1 MKTRIIITLI
11 SFILLS
17 HNLWGGNRLDSLLLV
32 LDGAINTH
40 QVFTQEKE
48 NRINNLKAE
57 LLKTN
62 LPDETYQW
70 NLSLFKEY
78 KTYICDSA
86 IHYLSRNI
94 ALAEQIKDSDKENE
108 SRLLLSLL
116 LNSSGMFK
124 EATDMLESVDRHLLS
139 SPHLT
144 EYFLCYN
151 NIYSELAF
159 HTQDKASAMRY
170 QEKAGIYSDS
180 LNSVIIP
187 NSELFYIQ
195 LEANYRNSNDYN
207 RALET
212 NNIRLEKAVFGTPE
226 YALVTFHR
234 SLIMEHQGKQEEQKY
249 YLTLSALSDI
259 QSSIKDHASLWM
271 LAQLLYANGDIERAY
286 RYIRFSWNETS
297 IYNARLR
304 SIQSAGILSLIDK
317 TYQGLIEKQNQKL
330 RNYLILISVL
340 VILLVIALIF
350 IYKQMK
356 KLAVAR
362 NRLQGANEQLKT
374 LNKELQN
381 MNGCLQ
387 STNMELSES
396 NHIKEEYIGRFIKLC
411 SMYIDK
417 LDAYRRMVN
426 KKIGQGK
433 TDELF
438 AITRSPN
445 ALDDELNEL
454 YNNFDTAF
462 LQLFPDFIEQFNQL
476 LIEEEYIIPKKGELL
491 NTELRIFAL
500 IRLGITDSTQIAEFL
515 RYSLNTIYNYRAKV
529 RNKARVPRDDFENRV
544 MSIR

>member
-1 MKTRIIITLI
+1 MKVKVAIICIL
-11 SFILLS
+11 SILLP

-32 LDGAINTH
+32 LDETINIH
-40 QVFTQEKE
+40 QTFTEEKE
-48 NRINNLKAE
+48 NRINGLKAE
-57 LLKTN
+57 LSKAQI
-62 LPDETYQW
+62 PEESYQW

-86 IHYLSRNI
+86 IHYLNENI
-94 ALAEQIKDSDKENE
+94 ALAEQLEDRNKENE

-124 EATDMLESVDRHLLS
+124 EAIDMLETVDRHFLS
-139 SPHLT
+139 SHHLT

-159 HTQDKASAMRY
+159 HTQDKASAKRY
-170 QEKAGIYSDS
+170 RAKANTYSDS
-180 LNSVIIP
+180 LKAVINP
-187 NSELFYIQ
+187 NSELYYNH
-195 LEANYRNSNDYN
+195 LEASYRNSNDYQ
-207 RALET
+207 RALEV
-212 NNIRLEKAVFGTPE
+212 NNIRLQKARFGTPE

-234 SLIMEHQGKQEEQKY
+234 ALVMEHQGKREEQKS

-271 LAQLLYANGDIERAY
+271 LAQLLYAEGDIERAY

-297 IYNARLR
+297 MYNARLR

-317 TYQGLIEKQNQKL
+317 TYQGLVEKQNQKL

-340 VILLVIALIF
+340 VILLVVALAF

-356 KLAVAR
+356 KLAIAR
-362 NRLQGANEQLKT
+362 NRLQNANEQLKD

-381 MNGCLQ
+381 MNTCLQ

-411 SMYIDK
+411 STYIDK

-426 KKIGQGK
+426 KKIGHGQ

-445 ALDDELNEL
+445 ALDEELNEL

-462 LQLFPDFIEQFNQL
+462 LQLFPDFIAQFNSL
-476 LIEEEYIIPKKGELL
+476 LVEDDPIIPKKGELL

-529 RNKARVPRDDFENRV
+529 RNKARVPRDDFESQVIN
-544 MSIR
+544 IR